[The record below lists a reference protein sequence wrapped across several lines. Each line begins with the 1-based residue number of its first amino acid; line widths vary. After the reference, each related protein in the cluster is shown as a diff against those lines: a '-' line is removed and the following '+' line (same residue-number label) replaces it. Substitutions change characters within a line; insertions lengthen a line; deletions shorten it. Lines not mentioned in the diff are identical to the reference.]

1 MALTQ
6 TVIDRAPATA
16 GDMSDP
22 RAARRVIRA
31 GRHTGHTA
39 GAAPGYVQGNLC
51 VLPRDWADD
60 FFVYCQRN
68 PKPCPVLGVSDPGDP
83 RLPRLAEDLDIRT
96 DVPSYRIF
104 RDGEFVDDVTDISDL
119 WQDDMVAFV
128 LGCSFSFEDALL
140 EAGVPLRHIAEG
152 KGVPMYLTNIET
164 APAGPFGGGLVV
176 SMRPFTAANAIRAV
190 QITSRFP
197 NVHGAPV
204 HLGRP
209 DLIGIEDIM
218 QPWVGDPTEV
228 QDDEMPVFWACGV
241 TPQAAV
247 RRARPPLCIT
257 HTPGHMVLTDIRN
270 ASLSIF

>member
-1 MALTQ
+1 MALSQ
-6 TVIDRAPATA
+6 TVIERTP
-16 GDMSDP
+16 DMRDP
-22 RAARRVIRA
+22 RAARRAIRA

-51 VLPRDWADD
+51 ILPRDWADD

-83 RLPRLAEDLDIRT
+83 RLPTLAGDLDIRT
-96 DVPSYRIF
+96 DLPSYRVF
-104 RDGEFVDDVTDISDL
+104 RDGEFVEDLPDISGL
-119 WQDDMVAFV
+119 WRDDMVAFV
-128 LGCSFSFEDALL
+128 LGCSFSFEEALV
-140 EAGVPLRHIAEG
+140 EAGVPLRHLAQG
-152 KGVPMYLTNIET
+152 RGVPMYLTNIET
-164 APAGPFGGGLVV
+164 TPAGPFAGELVV
-176 SMRPFTAANAIRAV
+176 SMRPFTAVNAIRAV

-209 DLIGIEDIM
+209 DLIGIDNIT
-218 QPWVGDPTEV
+218 QPWAGEPTEV
-228 QDDEMPVFWACGV
+228 RDDELPVFWACGV
-241 TPQAAV
+241 TPQSVV

-270 ASLSIF
+270 ASLSVI